1 MFEWKRR
8 VVIILSLVILSS
20 AFALFADD
28 ALVVFDGGAKNEGKS
43 WAHPR
48 GVSSMKISWQK
59 PFSNSTHLDF
69 IVKWARGWAG
79 AGWNW
84 ASWKG
89 AGVDVSKYENLV
101 FRIGVTEAPLKD
113 IFVQLTSNDG
123 SGADVRGPK
132 VEILPLIEKRKKYV
146 RISVPLK
153 ELFGGK
159 LDSKN
164 VWGINFSVFGKGASG
179 ECRIYIDQIEFTK

>member
-1 MFEWKRR
+1 MFEWKRI
-8 VVIILSLVILSS
+8 VVIILSLVVLSS
-20 AFALFADD
+20 ACALLADN

-48 GVSSMKISWQK
+48 GISSMKISWQK

-69 IVKWARGWAG
+69 ICKFRRGWAG

-89 AGVDVSKYENLV
+89 TGVDVSKYKELV
-101 FRIGVTEAPLKD
+101 FRIGVSDARLKD
-113 IFVQLTSNDG
+113 IFIQLTSNDG
-123 SGADVRGPK
+123 SGADVKGPV

-146 RISVPLK
+146 KVSVPLK
-153 ELFGGK
+153 DLFGDK
-159 LDSKN
+159 LDPKN
-164 VWGINFSVFGKGASG
+164 VWGLNFSVFGKGASG